1 MVILN
6 ADSTETYTIE
16 RPENYLNKPDV
27 FISENNSNYYQ
38 LTIINNNAQNVK
50 VFIKPSTQSNYGQSI
65 ATLLQN
71 QQTIYKT
78 NWKNNETT
86 ITYNVMFIEENL
98 TPLTSETTITI
109 NKQSTN
115 GLNAP
120 TITNN
125 SSNNQ
130 YYTLNISNSNNETV
144 NLYINQEF
152 ITSINANQI
161 TTYTKNWKNDE
172 EKTTLILYFTSTKDN
187 NIKSETTTI
196 NLTKTINSGN
206 YEIIDINGLILTIIT
221 MPFSFLSQA
230 FNFTLFAGTPYA
242 INVSQLI
249 LGMLGT
255 IIAVYIIVWIIN
267 KIRK

>member
-1 MVILN
+1 MRVY
-6 ADSTETYTIE
+6 S
-16 RPENYLNKPDV
+16 
-27 FISENNSNYYQ
+27 F
-38 LTIINNNAQNVK
+38 
-50 VFIKPSTQSNYGQSI
+50 
-65 ATLLQN
+65 
-71 QQTIYKT
+71 
-78 NWKNNETT
+78 
-86 ITYNVMFIEENL
+86 
-98 TPLTSETTITI
+98 
-109 NKQSTN
+109 
-115 GLNAP
+115 
-120 TITNN
+120 N

-161 TTYTKNWKNDE
+161 TTYTKNWKTDE
-172 EKTTLILYFTSTKDN
+172 EKTTLILYFTSTTNN

-196 NLTKTINSGN
+196 NITKNINTGN
-206 YEIIDINGLILTIIT
+206 YEVIDINSLILTIIT

-249 LGMLGT
+249 LGVLGT